1 MKKHVL
7 MFLVLIPLHSFTRVG
22 ISLKQL
28 SFYYGSSIRFNNQYF
43 NSFDIYNERF
53 YRGCLGQNYKGFG
66 IGFLDLRNNNFGLN
80 LKFFHSVNLI
90 QSSIFSSYVGVAPV
104 FYNINNHSILN
115 FKPEVGIRFNSSAYF
130 RKPVL
135 SVSFIVAYSYD
146 VSLINADKFT
156 INRNDLNVKMGLS
169 INLNNLKRK
178 KESSQ
183 NQLTVP

>member
-7 MFLVLIPLHSFTRVG
+7 MFLVLIPLHSFSRVG
-22 ISLKQL
+22 VSLKQL
-28 SFYYGSSIRFNNQYF
+28 SFYYGNSIRFNNQYF

-53 YRGCLGQNYKGFG
+53 IRGCFGQNYKGFG

-80 LKFFHSVNLI
+80 LNFFHSINLI
-90 QSSIFSSYVGVAPV
+90 PSSALITYVGVAPV
-104 FYNINNHSILN
+104 FYNINNQNILN

-130 RKPVL
+130 YKPVL
-135 SVSFIVAYSYD
+135 SVGFIVAYGYD
-146 VSLINADKFT
+146 ISLLNADKFT

-178 KESSQ
+178 NHLKI
-183 NQLTVP
+183 N